1 MLKKLSSLTLNVNDP
16 ERLSVFY
23 RDILGMCPMQS
34 GLGYGGLGAELCLNK
49 LSDPAGY
56 QPGPVDRY
64 WKIAITLPDLDLAVA
79 WLRQHKVE
87 VRDPNQFRDIARMA
101 HLHDPEGHV
110 IELIQHQFED
120 TQPLKRGNP
129 DLPLGGGAEIG
140 LITLRTTDI
149 EAELAQYQALGMK
162 YLSRQAL
169 TDIGFDLYFLACTDE
184 AQPDPGVNAV
194 TNREWLWQR
203 PYTVL
208 EFQHLL
214 NVSKVQMPQ
223 EGQPGYAG
231 ISFIKADGSQHRA
244 L

>member
-1 MLKKLSSLTLNVNDP
+1 MLKKLSSLTLNVNNP
-16 ERLSVFY
+16 ESLSVFY
-23 RDILGMCPMQS
+23 RDILSMRPMQS
-34 GLGYGGLGAELCLNK
+34 GLGYGGIGAELCLNK
-49 LSDPAGY
+49 HSDPAKY

-79 WLRQHKVE
+79 WLRQHNVD
-87 VRDPNQFRDIARMA
+87 VSDPHQFRDIARMT
-101 HLHDPEGHV
+101 HLRDPEGHV

-120 TQPLKRGNP
+120 TQPRTKGNP

-184 AQPDPGVNAV
+184 VQPDPNVNAV
-194 TNREWLWQR
+194 SNREWLWQR

-214 NVSKVQMPQ
+214 NGPEVQMPQ

-231 ISFIKADGSQHRA
+231 ISFIKTDGSPDHV

>member
-1 MLKKLSSLTLNVNDP
+1 MLKRLSSLSLNVNDP

-23 RDILGMCPMQS
+23 RDILGMRPMQS
-34 GLGYGGLGAELCLNK
+34 GLGYSGIGVELCLNK

-56 QPGPVDRY
+56 HPGPVDRY

-79 WLRQHKVE
+79 WLRGHDVD
-87 VRDPNQFRDIARMA
+87 VSNPHQFRDIARMA
-101 HLHDPEGHV
+101 HLRDPEGHV
-110 IELIQHQFED
+110 IELIQHEFED
-120 TQPLKRGNP
+120 TQPRKKGDPN
-129 DLPLGGGAEIG
+129 LPLGGGAEIG
-140 LITLRTTDI
+140 LITLRTADI
-149 EAELAQYQALGMK
+149 ETELTQYQSLGMK

-184 AQPDPGVNAV
+184 VQPDPDVNAV
-194 TNREWLWQR
+194 ANREWLWQR

-214 NVSKVQMPQ
+214 NASEVQMPQ

-231 ISFIKADGSQHRA
+231 ISFTKTDDSPHRA
-244 L
+244 F